1 MRFAVVATMTLML
14 VGILVGCSND
24 DKPAVCSSVADLETS
39 VNDVKSID
47 FTASG
52 ALADLESGLTTIRAD
67 LATVKTDAKSEF
79 ADEITAVDSAFT
91 TFTTSVDAAKADPT
105 AATLGAVATAVAPFT
120 TAVETLI
127 SDVKSTC

>member
-47 FTASG
+47 FTAG